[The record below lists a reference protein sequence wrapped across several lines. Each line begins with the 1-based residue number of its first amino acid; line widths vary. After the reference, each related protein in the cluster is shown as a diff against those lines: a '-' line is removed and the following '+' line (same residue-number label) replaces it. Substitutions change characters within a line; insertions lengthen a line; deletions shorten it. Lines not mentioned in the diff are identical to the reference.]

1 MTAGEPYEQFDPELI
16 TRRKLIREKLLT
28 VNQLDNN
35 DAGSDVQS
43 RGGAILAVA
52 PVTFAAPTD
61 FHLEHLIPVIEKVRL
76 DDRLLTDIGVQ
87 RSSIAEFVTAHSDRQ
102 FLINQRVAHT
112 HNVRQIGQL
121 QPA

>member
-1 MTAGEPYEQFDPELI
+1 MSIFRTNTNDLTISPLTRLRLAMHDRKQRRAMTNAL
-16 TRRKLIREKLLT
+16 
-28 VNQLDNN
+28 
-35 DAGSDVQS
+35 
-43 RGGAILAVA
+43 
-52 PVTFAAPTD
+52 
-61 FHLEHLIPVIEKVRL
+61 HRL